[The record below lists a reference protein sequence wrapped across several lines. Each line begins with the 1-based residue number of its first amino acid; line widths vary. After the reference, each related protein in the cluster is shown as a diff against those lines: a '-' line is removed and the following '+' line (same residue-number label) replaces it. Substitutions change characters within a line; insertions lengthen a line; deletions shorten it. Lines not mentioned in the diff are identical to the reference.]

1 MADVVLNLIYNDNG
15 AGKNVDNL
23 INSLKQMESKRYRI
37 SMDYA
42 PVQSL
47 TNEIEKATNAFE
59 RLKQRYVGF
68 GGAFGSRGFFNLNFD
83 SATQSLEHFSSSLEK
98 AKREYNNLQ
107 LEARA
112 VNNII
117 NSLPEGNDQ
126 KKFSDKL
133 DKLKNSIKGVV
144 QDIELYKEAVNVAEQ
159 AQRKIGQ
166 KFDVSG
172 AENSINTLIK
182 KVISLQEAYQSRDFL
197 GTFSF
202 SKGPVGSQGQRGL
215 ANLTS
220 GFYYNPTEEEKEQ
233 QRREESAK
241 RMQEY
246 DDANRQRMLNY
257 ERAQERHNNIIEQ
270 RNREQEEFEKRQAE
284 RAKQQAEEQ
293 KKRTEEQVR
302 QEQEAARKIN
312 KTKEQIEKED
322 KERNDR
328 MAEGNRKYWQGLSQI
343 ITGTIRLI
351 EDSYNGLKTAMMA
364 PLNLTGVSTVA
375 SMLESMEGSLLLNQ
389 ISSNITTGFSQG
401 VERFDILN
409 TYPAVIE
416 HLGYS
421 SEEANASLDKLY
433 QSVLGLPTAFS
444 DIVENA
450 QQFTLLLDDLDRAT
464 DLAIAANNAFVASG
478 AEPGA
483 VSAGMRQIQYLLEGT
498 KLRNTQ
504 WYSLIRSMP
513 IALKEVG
520 KNLGYENFTEFT
532 AALREGN
539 IESEILIDNLIEVGL
554 HSESLGNILDTM
566 KSRVTASLTNVRNAA
581 TRLGDTLLE
590 TLDKTLQSEGGK
602 GLTENIRGVSGI
614 IDHIAEVASKW
625 ISDHGPELQALIDK
639 FFNIDW
645 ASVVPGF
652 LEGLVDVANRAL
664 DNIDT
669 WVEDIG
675 KIITNVRSLFSDIE
689 NSQLFVWAKNGMS
702 IIGDIGYILGG
713 FALSKAGARDGG
725 SFGGALRSWFGG
737 SAAEGAVSSGISI
750 GSFLG
755 YSSLAILAGTLG
767 GILVTYLAK
776 ATYEWFDS
784 TDWAESPME
793 LVARM
798 LRNSTPDAVDSAFG
812 FIGGMMQ
819 AARENRLPQ
828 RYLRMQLY
836 SGRISDFA
844 ERYGEYDF
852 ADSGSMMF
860 LNTLSQYLSNFEIP
874 AQMGDKINE
883 SFTKLSSDL
892 NMIDVISK
900 PYDDAV
906 AKLDGYKTELLKRI
920 DEINEEIAKRFAGA
934 EINTYSFYEKIYNNG
949 KKFFSKQYEE
959 ASGWSYSNTTKDR
972 ADTLEKLLPEATS
985 TLNEITEYALANYS
999 DDESVMAVVAKFMAD
1014 FDYNDPQALAVL
1026 VKNYGGKDMQTVFEQ
1041 YFEQQARNLDLDEA
1055 FRTAL
1060 LQNEKKLTEQEVE
1073 GINIAQNELE
1083 EQKQTAI
1090 APYVEQLETDIDAL
1104 ETDFDV
1110 ALKLVEYKGGKLI
1123 DIINNLFDTLDS
1135 SGALDDLNDF
1145 FDVIERSMRSRLT
1158 ILTGLFRRAFNF
1170 SSPSPVVQ
1178 TEPYATGGFAPMGTD
1193 TIPAM
1198 LTPGEYVQRRAAVE
1212 HFGRQFMERINNLDL
1227 RGALRSI
1234 SMNYATPYATGG
1246 FVRSDNRSYRDNH
1259 ATVNQIFKSANAS
1272 TGFRRASRFV
1282 RALG

>member
-23 INSLKQMESKRYRI
+23 VRELQKLEQH
-37 SMDYA
+37 
-42 PVQSL
+42 PVQITINTASL
-47 TNEIEKATNAFE
+47 RESAQELSKLTASFEK
-59 RLKQRYVGF
+59 LKTAVVGF
-68 GGAFGSRGFFNLNFD
+68 NNPFD
-83 SATQSLEHFSSSLEK
+83 RRTIAQS
-98 AKREYNNLQ
+98 
-107 LEARA
+107 
-112 VNNII
+112 
-117 NSLPEGNDQ
+117 
-126 KKFSDKL
+126 FSD
-133 DKLKNSIKGVV
+133 
-144 QDIELYKEAVNVAEQ
+144 AE
-159 AQRKIGQ
+159 K
-166 KFDVSG
+166 
-172 AENSINTLIK
+172 
-182 KVISLQEAYQSRDFL
+182 
-197 GTFSF
+197 
-202 SKGPVGSQGQRGL
+202 
-215 ANLTS
+215 NLTS
-220 GFYYNPTEEEKEQ
+220 YERRIESIRRQIQDLYIGTLAKKNLGLFDPSDESNINTFNKELKTLTQ
-233 QRREESAK
+233 DYKVAKESAK
-241 RMQEY
+241 LARL
-246 DDANRQRMLNY
+246 DL
-257 ERAQERHNNIIEQ
+257 ERIGAQIDISGAKKSILDLAQELENLSKYGTTNVRHDEAVGRRVSAMLGLSALPSSATTESPQ
-270 RNREQEEFEKRQAE
+270 SPRGSYSSYLDYSGLSSHF
-284 RAKQQAEEQ
+284 AEEDQ
-293 KKRTEEQVR
+293 KKRTEERVR
-302 QEQEAARKIN
+302 QEKEAARQIK
-312 KTKEQIEKED
+312 KTKDQIEQDD

-343 ITGTIRLI
+343 ITGSIRLI
-351 EDSYNGLKTAMMA
+351 KDSYDGLKTAMEA

-401 VERFDILN
+401 VERYDILN

-450 QQFTLLLDDLDRAT
+450 QQYTLLLDDLDRAT

-478 AEPGA
+478 AEPGM

-539 IESEILIDNLIEVGL
+539 IESEVLIDNLIEVGL
-554 HSESLGNILDTM
+554 HSESLGNILETM

-590 TLDKTLQSEGGK
+590 TLDKTLQREGGK

-625 ISDHGPELQALIDK
+625 ISDHGQELQALLDK
-639 FFNIDW
+639 LFDIDW

-669 WVEDIG
+669 WIEDIG
-675 KIITNVRSLFSDIE
+675 RIITNVRTLFGDIE
-689 NSQLFVWAKNGMS
+689 NSQLFVWLKNGMS

-713 FALSKAGARDGG
+713 FALSKAGAKDGG
-725 SFGGALRSWFGG
+725 SFGGALASWFGG
-737 SAAEGAVSSGISI
+737 SAASAAEGAVSSGISI

-755 YSSLAILAGTLG
+755 YTSLGILAGALT
-767 GILVTYLAK
+767 VYLAK
-776 ATYEWFDS
+776 LAY
-784 TDWAESPME
+784 DWADSMGYTIANAIASKLPN
-793 LVARM
+793 AI
-798 LRNSTPDAVDSAFG
+798 DSAFG
-812 FIGGMMQ
+812 FVGGMMQ
-819 AARENRLPQ
+819 VVRENRLAQ
-828 RYLRMQLY
+828 RYQRMQLY

-852 ADSGSMMF
+852 ANSGSMMF

-874 AQMGDKINE
+874 AQWGEQINA
-883 SFTKLSSDL
+883 SFSKLSSDL
-892 NMIDVISK
+892 NLIDVISK
-900 PYDDAV
+900 PYDDAI
-906 AKLDGYKTELLKRI
+906 AKLEGYKTELLKRI

-934 EINTYSFYEKIYNNG
+934 DINTYGFYEKIYNNG
-949 KKFFSKQYEE
+949 KKFFSEQYEE

-972 ADTLEKLLPEATS
+972 ADTLEKLLPEATT

-999 DDESVMAVVAKFMAD
+999 DDESVMAVVAQFMAD
-1014 FDYNDPQALAVL
+1014 FDYNDPEALAVL

-1104 ETDFDV
+1104 ESDFDV

-1123 DIINNLFDTLDS
+1123 DVINNLFNALDS

-1145 FDVIERSMRSRLT
+1145 FDVIERSMISRLNV
-1158 ILTGLFRRAFNF
+1158 LTGLFRRSFNF
-1170 SSPSPVVQ
+1170 SSPVVQ

-1212 HFGRQFMERINNLDL
+1212 HFGRQFMERINALDL

-1234 SMNYATPYATGG
+1234 SMNYSTPYATGG